1 MAERNYIVVEV
12 YPNGMTRAIAQVS
25 DLDSALMLLG
35 ELTSRYYDPH
45 NLFAIRTI
53 YVTDGE
59 SVHRYE
65 NEKWWIKNSEFEE
78 EEKEDESC

>member
-1 MAERNYIVVEV
+1 MAEQNYIVVEV

-35 ELTSRYYDPH
+35 ELASRYDDPH

-53 YVTDGE
+53 NVTDNE

-65 NEKWWIKNSEFEE
+65 NEKWWRKNTEE

>member
-1 MAERNYIVVEV
+1 MSERNYIVVEV
-12 YPNGMTRAIAQVS
+12 YPNGMTRAI
-25 DLDSALMLLG
+25 DSALMLLG
-35 ELTSRYYDPH
+35 ELTSLHHDPH

>member
-25 DLDSALMLLG
+25 DLDGALMLLG
-35 ELTSRYYDPH
+35 ELTSLHHDPH
-45 NLFAIRTI
+45 NLFAIRTV

-65 NEKWWIKNSEFEE
+65 NEKWWRKNTEE

>member
-25 DLDSALMLLG
+25 DLDCALMLLG

-53 YVTDGE
+53 YVTDSE
-59 SVHRYE
+59 SVHRYV
-65 NEKWWIKNSEFEE
+65 NEKWWRKNTEE

>member
-1 MAERNYIVVEV
+1 MAERNYLVVEV

-25 DLDSALMLLG
+25 DLDCALMLLG

-53 YVTDGE
+53 HVTDSE

-65 NEKWWIKNSEFEE
+65 NEKHWIKNSEFEE
-78 EEKEDESC
+78 EDKNND

>member
-25 DLDSALMLLG
+25 DLDSALLLLG

-53 YVTDGE
+53 YVTDSE

-65 NEKWWIKNSEFEE
+65 NEKWWRKNTEE
-78 EEKEDESC
+78 DKEDESC